1 MSMTCSDGTYD
12 RVEDVVFKS
21 VYRKFL
27 QRTACSKGIFTLQ
40 LNSEIGQSKNV
51 EDVSASV
58 LLNTFGCPT
67 RVRQTMMSLSFSG
80 ADQDVPDFHSERQA
94 SGLRSCA
101 RNYFG
106 DHGRACRLSDIEP
119 VGGGNAAVP
128 VA

>member
-1 MSMTCSDGTYD
+1 MSMTCSNGTYD
-12 RVEDVVFKS
+12 GGEDVVFKS

-40 LNSEIGQSKNV
+40 LNPEMGELKNF

-67 RVRQTMMSLSFSG
+67 RVRQAMVSLSFSG

-94 SGLRSCA
+94 SALRSCT
-101 RNYFG
+101 RNHFE
-106 DHGRACRLSDIEP
+106 DCGRACRLSDIQP